1 MTQPTWQASITCPKC
16 KGTLTPTS
24 DQTGLVCE
32 HDALVFPVRDGIP
45 VLLIEQAEPLI
56 ATDA

>member
-1 MTQPTWQASITCPKC
+1 MTQQTWQSHIICPQC

-24 DQTGLVCE
+24 NQTGLVCE

-45 VLLIEQAEPLI
+45 ILLIEQAEPH
-56 ATDA
+56 AAAGA